1 MYSLLPALVSI
12 YFLVAAF
19 YLWRHTDKLERS
31 HKAFLL
37 LCVTTFFWQATWAIL
52 FQTTSPALSES
63 LVRFGYLLIIF
74 LPTSLYQLLVELS
87 HNHQERPYVN
97 FSYAISTL
105 LAVVLLTTDL
115 FIDGYYQYFWGH
127 YPKAGSL
134 HWVHVVQTAIV
145 VMRGLF
151 IALLEEKKA
160 YEPQKSILNCCKIS
174 VFIYFLAASDYLCNY
189 GIEFY
194 PLGILFVA
202 SSLTIIGYAMIKKD
216 LFNVR
221 AVISRTTA
229 QLISVCLIGL
239 SFFLINGFSYE
250 LMPFTIVANIC
261 MGIVWVKCGDRLRH
275 ALQTAAEKK
284 WITDWYKATDVLSNL
299 LMHLQKRLEKQ
310 SIIEDVANVL
320 KDSMSI
326 KHTSV
331 YLLCNKKLCLIEQDK
346 KHTENQLEKIG
357 KLLLQPDDVLHGRD
371 IGLCDKSLVLV
382 MRSSKNIE
390 GFIVFSS
397 RYSENPYNSDDI
409 KLLSTVTQQSKIF
422 LDRANTHEE
431 KLKHMKSLAGTIA
444 HEMRNPL
451 SQINGTLH
459 LLWDKKAP
467 NSPESDMY
475 LNGLKQVIKSSFQLI
490 DITMDAINE
499 KPIKKDN
506 FQCISALH
514 ICNEAVSDYA
524 YKDLAYR
531 KKVSVTGIDFQILA
545 DPVLVKYILYNLIG
559 NALYYVQNMLGA
571 SIVISMLPATRQIQ
585 VRDTGPGIA
594 PENITNI
601 FDSFFTSG
609 KESGTGLGLAYCKR
623 TMLALGGEIYCE
635 SEFGEF
641 TAFRLSFPEVAMQ
654 KSA

>member
-1 MYSLLPALVSI
+1 MLENISSTRYQFVAWVGVIGHPLYYWYWNSFYPEYEDSAFLRFGTATFFFVLLLSNYWPDRLKKCKS
-12 YFLVAAF
+12 
-19 YLWRHTDKLERS
+19 YLWYFCLM
-31 HKAFLL
+31 L
-37 LCVTTFFWQATWAIL
+37 
-52 FQTTSPALSES
+52 ALPS
-63 LVRFGYLLIIF
+63 VFTY
-74 LPTSLYQLLVELS
+74 
-87 HNHQERPYVN
+87 
-97 FSYAISTL
+97 TL
-105 LAVVLLTTDL
+105 LANNYSSLWLATHVGMLLILLVAVRYARPFYLLLVPGTLIGVLWYKVTIGGDVLAH
-115 FIDGYYQYFWGH
+115 FPVEYI
-127 YPKAGSL
+127 P
-134 HWVHVVQTAIV
+134 
-145 VMRGLF
+145 
-151 IALLEEKKA
+151 LL
-160 YEPQKSILNCCKIS
+160 
-174 VFIYFLAASDYLCNY
+174 
-189 GIEFY
+189 
-194 PLGILFVA
+194 LFVN
-202 SSLTIIGYAMIKKD
+202 
-216 LFNVR
+216 F
-221 AVISRTTA
+221 
-229 QLISVCLIGL
+229 IGL
-239 SFFLINGFSYE
+239 SFSY
-250 LMPFTIVANIC
+250 
-261 MGIVWVKCGDRLRH
+261 
-275 ALQTAAEKK
+275 
-284 WITDWYKATDVLSNL
+284 
-299 LMHLQKRLEKQ
+299 
-310 SIIEDVANVL
+310 
-320 KDSMSI
+320 
-326 KHTSV
+326 
-331 YLLCNKKLCLIEQDK
+331 
-346 KHTENQLEKIG
+346 
-357 KLLLQPDDVLHGRD
+357 
-371 IGLCDKSLVLV
+371 
-382 MRSSKNIE
+382 
-390 GFIVFSS
+390 
-397 RYSENPYNSDDI
+397 
-409 KLLSTVTQQSKIF
+409 LSTQNIVQIEKGALVELEQQKAIY
-422 LDRANTHEE
+422 L
-431 KLKHMKSLAGTIA
+431 KSLAGTIA